1 MQNRSFLG
9 SIPPVTLNLIII
21 NFIIWLA
28 TLVLPKVGI
37 DLIGWLG
44 LHYFESEK
52 FNVVQLITYMFLHDT
67 SGLQHVFFNMFTVFM
82 FGRTLEAV
90 WGGQRFLFYYITTG
104 IGAGLIQ
111 ELTWFLEFRGLF
123 NEITLAYGWEQ
134 TSLVMNQLI
143 TIGASGAGFG
153 ILLAFGML
161 FPNAELF
168 ILFIPFPV
176 KAKYFVVFYGL
187 IELFFGVSGRMDS
200 VAHFAHL
207 GGMLFGLIL
216 ILYWKKKGVGG
227 GRFYH

>member
-1 MQNRSFLG
+1 MQNKSFLG

-21 NFIIWLA
+21 NFIVWLA

-52 FNVVQLITYMFLHDT
+52 FNVVQLVTYMFLHDT

-104 IGAGLIQ
+104 IGAALIQ

-123 NEITLAYGWEQ
+123 NEITLTYGWEQ

-176 KAKYFVVFYGL
+176 KAKYFVIFYGL
-187 IELFFGVSGRMDS
+187 IELFFGISGRMDS

>member
-1 MQNRSFLG
+1 MQNRSFLN

-21 NFIIWLA
+21 NFIVWLA

-44 LHYFESEK
+44 LHYFEAER
-52 FNVVQLITYMFLHDT
+52 FNVIQLITYMFLHDT

-82 FGRTLEAV
+82 FGRTLERV

-111 ELTWFLEFRGLF
+111 ELTWYIEFGGYF
-123 NEITLAYGWEQ
+123 NELALAYGWEQ
-134 TSLVMNQLI
+134 TSLIMNRLI

-168 ILFIPFPV
+168 LFFVPFPI
-176 KAKYFVVFYGL
+176 KAKYFVIFYGL
-187 IELFFGVSGRMDS
+187 IELFFGVSGTMDS

-227 GRFYH
+227 GGFYH